1 MTAHPPTSDDAR
13 LEDLQYWKRIK
24 TLCDARRKLYRAQR
38 QITVLSRLLG
48 FDANQA
54 LKVNKKGPDT
64 EETHVSPMK

>member
-1 MTAHPPTSDDAR
+1 MTAQPPTSDAR

-48 FDANQA
+48 FDADQA
-54 LKVNKKGPDT
+54 LEVNKKGPDA
-64 EETHVSPMK
+64 EETHVSPKK